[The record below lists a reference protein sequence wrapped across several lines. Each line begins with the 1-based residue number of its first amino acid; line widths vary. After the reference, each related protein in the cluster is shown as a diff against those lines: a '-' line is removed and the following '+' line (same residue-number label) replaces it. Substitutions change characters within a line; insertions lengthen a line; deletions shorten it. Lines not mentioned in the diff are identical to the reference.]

1 MAASAPID
9 ISGAFKMV
17 NLTNGPININTN
29 SGTAGLD
36 VSSFVGTL
44 SVLVSC
50 GAGVSGTVIVP
61 SIKAGADT
69 NITNATNFVLNA
81 TNFANVATNAVINVD
96 LRSSAFG
103 TPAPN
108 ATGVQVVNKFMYLT
122 WLITGSATAN
132 SAIDAWV
139 IGQQKVSS

>member
-1 MAASAPID
+1 MAATATVD
-9 ISGAFKMV
+9 ISGAYKMV

-29 SGTAGLD
+29 TGTAGLD
-36 VSSFVGTL
+36 ISGFQGTL

-69 NITNATNFVLNA
+69 NVSNATNWVYNA
-81 TNFANVATNAVINVD
+81 TNFATTATNQVINVD

-103 TPAPN
+103 SPSPN
-108 ATGVQVVNKFMYLT
+108 ATGTQVVNKYMYLT

-132 SAIDAWV
+132 SALDAWV
-139 IGQQKVSS
+139 IGQQKYSS

>member
-1 MAASAPID
+1 MAASATID
-9 ISGAFKMV
+9 IAGAFKMV

-29 SGTAGLD
+29 TGTAGLD
-36 VSSFVGTL
+36 ISGFTGTL
-44 SVLVSC
+44 SVLVSV

-69 NITNATNFVLNA
+69 NVSNATNFVLNG
-81 TNFANVATNAVINVD
+81 TNFANVATNAVLNVD
-96 LRSSAFG
+96 LRASGFG
-103 TPAPN
+103 SPAPN

-132 SAIDAWV
+132 SALDAWV